1 MYSHYDMTQPVEAP
15 PPTKNPRDVQARIN
29 GSHSKGPTSTQ
40 GKHTCS
46 RNALKHGLTAEKHA
60 VLDIEDP
67 AEFKLAYD
75 AAIDEFRPKTVFA
88 LRLVEKLAHLDWRLE
103 RLAII
108 DTAYLNFKINEAS
121 GNNNLQFAD
130 VASEIDTAIGDLIR
144 GWVSAASGA
153 SNLLELLRRYTATT
167 QNQFNNTLAAIHK
180 LETRQAAAL
189 RDRDLP
195 YQKPVIPACEIHQFP
210 SRPLAQT
217 RPREE
222 SSQPHEAD
230 LGADLQADPIGS
242 SANAPLTLL
251 PNHPSRSASET
262 KQTQLSIPPPL
273 NPTENRRPKQR
284 LKAL

>member
-1 MYSHYDMTQPVEAP
+1 MYSHYDMTQPVEAT

-29 GSHSKGPTSTQ
+29 GALSKGPRTAE
-40 GKHTCS
+40 GKRTCS

-67 AEFKLAYD
+67 AEFQHAHN

-121 GNNNLQFAD
+121 SYNNDNLQFANI
-130 VASEIDTAIGDLIR
+130 ATEIDSAIGELIR
-144 GWVSAASGA
+144 GWVSAASGS

-195 YQKPVIPACEIHQFP
+195 YQKPILATTCQVLHFP
-210 SRPLAQT
+210 SRSPEPPHPRVESIPLC
-217 RPREE
+217 
-222 SSQPHEAD
+222 EAG
-230 LGADLQADPIGS
+230 LGADLQPEASPRQ
-242 SANAPLTLL
+242 
-251 PNHPSRSASET
+251 HPEPTFPASTHPPSPET
-262 KQTQLSIPPPL
+262 KQTQQPP
-273 NPTENRRPKQR
+273 NTRPPNERQE
-284 LKAL
+284 AL